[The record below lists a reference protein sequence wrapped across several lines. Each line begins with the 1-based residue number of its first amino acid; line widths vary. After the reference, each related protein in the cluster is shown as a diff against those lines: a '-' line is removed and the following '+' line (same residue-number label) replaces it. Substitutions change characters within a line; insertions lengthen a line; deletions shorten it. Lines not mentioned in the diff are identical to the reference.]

1 MMHVIADVVASR
13 RSDALNHTLAG
24 KLRRMALFPN
34 FTLTTRGIAQAVH
47 SARTAYASHKIAR
60 LGLDALIRRVDG
72 EALEQ
77 DPADLLFLYENA
89 RDRRPQRAIEFG
101 SGQSTTF
108 IAQGL
113 HDAGGGHL
121 WSLDGNARWLA
132 NTEATLPDHLR
143 PYVTFV
149 HSPLTVTEEH
159 GPAAWRYSIIPPG
172 TWDFVFLDGPT
183 LTDDVKLSCDLI
195 EIADRFNPGAF
206 GMIDH
211 RWRTA
216 VLARE
221 MTRLR
226 LHYRPSL
233 ESFTFTTPAPAR

>member
-1 MMHVIADVVASR
+1 MSISVVYAPPVP
-13 RSDALNHTLAG
+13 RSDALDHTLAG
-24 KLRRMALFPN
+24 KLRRAALFPI
-34 FTLTTRGIAQAVH
+34 FSMTSRGVAQAVH
-47 SARTAYASHKIAR
+47 RVRTAHAAR
-60 LGLDALIRRVDG
+60 KLDHLGLSALIRRVDG

-77 DPADLLFLYENA
+77 DPADLLFLYETA
-89 RDRRPQRAIEFG
+89 RDRRPERCLEFG

-113 HDAGGGHL
+113 HDAGCGHL

-149 HSPLTVTEEH
+149 HSPLLVTEDY
-159 GPAAWRYSIIPPG
+159 GPPAWRYSIIPNG
-172 TWDFVFLDGPT
+172 EWDFVFLDGPT

-195 EIADRFNPGAF
+195 DIADRFAPGAT

-216 VLARE
+216 VLAKE
-221 MTRLR
+221 VAGNRLAMR
-226 LHYRPSL
+226 YMPTL
-233 ESFTFTTPAPAR
+233 ESFHLTAR